1 MTTILTTPPA
11 PGTPEWTACVS
22 ASKVPAMIRDAD
34 GNWAGLGY
42 LTAYQQYKQIK
53 GEYEEQHSDFMLK
66 KFDKAHK
73 MEAVAAKWWTT
84 QQHTPEQWQL
94 SDGEVTFA
102 NPNLGTDNYPV
113 IATIDFVATNT
124 TTGEQVGLECKN
136 PDNAGLRPNWVIQTH
151 AQKITAQLDRHEL
164 VVYPDNGE
172 PQIAPADNPA
182 LDAKVADDIAHFI
195 HLLEADQA
203 PDPDDY
209 AIDADT
215 IAAIDQAKRDIEEAQ
230 QRLEA
235 LKQDVE
241 QRMGN
246 HKRAVYGDTVI
257 ATRTAGRFAQSRLPK
272 DMQDIAKE
280 DRFKKTSTKFDA
292 DAFKKEYPDAYAA
305 ATGDDIISFR

>member
-11 PGTPEWTACVS
+11 PGTEEWKRTIS
-22 ASKVPAMIRDAD
+22 ASKVPSMIRDAD
-34 GNWAGLGY
+34 DNWAGIGY
-42 LTAYQQYKQIK
+42 LTAHQQYKQIK

-73 MEAVAAKWWTT
+73 MESVAAKWWIT

-94 SDGEVTFA
+94 SDGEVTFH
-102 NPNLGTDNYPV
+102 NPTLGTENYPV

-124 TTGEQVGLECKN
+124 VTGEQVGLECKN
-136 PDNAGLRPNWVIQTH
+136 PDAAGLRPNWVIQTH

-164 VVYPDNGE
+164 IVYPDNGE

-195 HLLEADQA
+195 RLLEDDQA

-230 QRLEA
+230 ERLA
-235 LKQDVE
+235 TLKKDVE
-241 QRMGN
+241 QRMGH

-257 ATRTAGRFAQSRLPK
+257 ATRTAGRFSKARIPEQYQELAQDPK
-272 DMQDIAKE
+272 
-280 DRFKKTSTKFDA
+280 FTKTSTRFDA
-292 DAFKKEYPDAYAA
+292 DAFKKAHPDAYAA
-305 ATGDDIISFR
+305 ATGEDIISFR